1 MVPPPRTAT
10 IQGSFHQGQ
19 DLFIFDIIFIGKK
32 EVNKHPPD
40 VGLNEYRRL
49 IESEGADCPGCG
61 RTG

>member
-49 IESEGADCPGCG
+49 IG
-61 RTG
+61 